1 MPAQEQITLLLK
13 AWRDGD
19 RAALD
24 QVTPLIYDELHRVAQ
39 AYLRSERSDHT
50 LVPTALVNEAYLRL
64 IGQDQPDWQSR
75 KHFLGVAA
83 HVMRQILVDHARRQR
98 AAKRGMGAAEAT
110 LHPASQSAICEK
122 RDLLDLDDALTSL
135 EKEDARKSQAIE
147 LRFFGGLTIEEI
159 CENLQISPAT
169 VHRELRMG
177 QAWLAREL
185 RAGAKIKS
193 LLVRECAAFLRL
205 YN

>member
-1 MPAQEQITLLLK
+1 MSEPEQITRLLK
-13 AWRDGD
+13 AWKDGD
-19 RAALD
+19 PSALER
-24 QVTPLIYDELHRVAQ
+24 VTPLIYDELHRVAQ

-98 AAKRGMGAAEAT
+98 AGKRGSGAKPVELDSAGPLAT
-110 LHPASQSAICEK
+110 AFKS
-122 RDLLDLDDALTSL
+122 DLLDLDDALTSL
-135 EKEDARKSQAIE
+135 EKQDERKSKAIE
-147 LRFFGGLTIEEI
+147 LRFFGGLTLEEVG
-159 CENLQISPAT
+159 ETMGLSAAT
-169 VHRELRMG
+169 VHRELKMA

-185 RAGAKIKS
+185 EHPRKI
-193 LLVRECAAFLRL
+193 
-205 YN
+205 NP